1 MDVGSLLRDLRRR
14 AGLSQAELA
23 GRAGSSQAAV
33 SRRESGAE
41 SPTVEMLEHLAFASG
56 ARISVETK
64 MLPPSVLRRALF
76 EKRSSLIDCIEKH
89 GATQPRVFGSVA
101 RGEDTGS
108 SDIDLLV
115 TVNAQAPRS
124 ELLTLL
130 TLSEELTK
138 IVGAP
143 VEVSSERI
151 LDPDVRRNAL
161 QDAVAL

>member
-1 MDVGSLLRDLRRR
+1 
-14 AGLSQAELA
+14 
-23 GRAGSSQAAV
+23 
-33 SRRESGAE
+33 
-41 SPTVEMLEHLAFASG
+41 
-56 ARISVETK
+56 
-64 MLPPSVLRRALF
+64 
-76 EKRSSLIDCIEKH
+76 
-89 GATQPRVFGSVA
+89 VA